1 MPDPVRNRRTG
12 VLVLVLSLLVGL
24 PLAGYAGLAGYF
36 YAACPPG
43 DDRLGWTLAVYL
55 GAPLYWWWL
64 VPLVLTASI
73 ALAAVASSWLS
84 RFSVC
89 NIAAGMVGAA
99 AMVFLAAFLL
109 TVLAGVHERC
119 GFP

>member
-1 MPDPVRNRRTG
+1 MP
-12 VLVLVLSLLVGL
+12 VLVLSLMAGL
-24 PLAGYAGLAGYF
+24 LLAGYAGLAGYF

-64 VPLVLTASI
+64 VPLVLTASV
-73 ALAAVASSWLS
+73 ARAAVASSWLS
-84 RFSVC
+84 RFRVR
-89 NIAAGMVGAA
+89 NIAVGMLCAA
-99 AMVFLAAFLL
+99 TMVFLAAFLL
-109 TVLAGVHERC
+109 TVLAGVHDRC